1 MGGRLGGLIDPRR
14 DGMSAA
20 ALSPP
25 MEKPVSGR
33 LVEAAPGACVLR
45 FPLPPSL
52 PIPLHIAAPEKVRL
66 VTWVF
71 SGLEAGAPDGP
82 VCLLVL
88 EAESAALRGGVTLAT
103 HFSDLVV
110 RPEPASGD
118 ALSPAERTLLAGAL
132 LSAGTAGLA
141 PLGCLFG
148 LLEPAVTALP
158 VAEDAPDLAE
168 GEGGWSLGGTAV
180 PHGLLYRVR
189 AGWGCARV
197 AQARLRFGRHPRQHL
212 TLETLW
218 GAAPEGLPERSF
230 ALHAHGFTALTTWAS

>member
-1 MGGRLGGLIDPRR
+1 
-14 DGMSAA
+14 MSAA

-25 MEKPVSGR
+25 MEKPVPGR

-88 EAESAALRGGVTLAT
+88 EAESAALRVGVTLAT
-103 HFSDLVV
+103 HFRDLVV

-118 ALSPAERTLLAGAL
+118 ALSPAERTLLARAL

-141 PLGCLFG
+141 PLGGLFG

-158 VAEDAPDLAE
+158 VAEDAPDLADE
-168 GEGGWSLGGTAV
+168 DGGWSLGGTAV

-212 TLETLW
+212 TLETFW